1 MRVICVGN
9 RWRGDDESGSI
20 VTAKSVPHADDSHLR
35 TTSSFR
41 KCVAH
46 EMHGS

>member
-1 MRVICVGN
+1 MPIP
-9 RWRGDDESGSI
+9 
-20 VTAKSVPHADDSHLR
+20 TADDLHIADLHITIECAPASISYASR
-35 TTSSFR
+35 SICSFR